1 MATHL
6 IKLGEK
12 QEEENSGLNTGR
24 QTALLMLGRLN
35 PSLVLTMRAECVS
48 LCRLPGTAVLLSLQ
62 DCQAQPGQSDLV
74 PWLSGLLLGSD
85 QTVKNWMSFWVRGA
99 AKRKCPALSQL
110 RGELCRQVREILHL
124 SPGETLDGTAVRE
137 SLGLLRLFTALRGI
151 AGMKLTEEEISL
163 LLGLITKKPPP
174 SRLGVRLAA
183 TGLSVLISCNSLLAG
198 PAQEKLAGS
207 WVRWLVG
214 WSEAPREMLLLA
226 AIHFHAGQL
235 AAVADLV
242 CQTLGIK
249 MTVRT
254 NSMTVIKRI
263 FTQEIFTES
272 LVAQHA
278 VSVPVTAE
286 LSASI
291 TGTLPV
297 HCIGQLLKSRVF
309 SKHRVNI
316 KPWVYR
322 QLVASQAPLHPALPP
337 LIESFTNSVLTA
349 PNSRTHIESH
359 NEPLTEAEIRAV
371 FSPPHFRLDTDKV
384 SGAGGAQAVS
394 SSGFAA
400 QLCILYYILLYED
413 IRQQQQA
420 GPTSSKLGQ
429 QKQHQSYSVQLLTD
443 LPLKYLLGKAESL
456 QGQFSGIYPALL
468 RLASSQFPHLCL
480 VSDWLPGA
488 EQQPAGLQTSSL
500 PSPAE
505 LEAALALAASCPGKL
520 NLHLQ
525 QLLRVPPRLAWQ
537 LAPSLVGGMRRV
549 LEPGV
554 ARHSQELVRQVWTR
568 LNTVYPRHLWLMT
581 VNSLAQPQSQA
592 RLSAEELAIDPLS
605 VLRCDSRVFR
615 TGPILQLLLYML
627 KACLAASR
635 TRLARVCSDQ
645 QSGQGQGQLTNII
658 QEGEREELRNS
669 LVLTQ
674 ESAAI
679 QILLES
685 CLDETAGTEED
696 CSSRLTDLQE
706 TQSAVCC
713 HLHQAFIE
721 DTSLSLAKLV
731 HFQGYPLPLLA
742 VTTAGVPSMFICLD
756 TSPEL
761 LSQPSIE
768 KQVFAVDLISH
779 LGLSCAMPKSL
790 SYARLALNALLTLL
804 GVLSAR
810 ERPGLLVPSLPAIVR
825 IARAFPPL
833 LEDCITLLAQAASMH
848 RGVQSDLTRRISRT
862 FDLIIR
868 DTRARDRIF

>member
-1 MATHL
+1 MANQSDSFLCVVTHL

-12 QEEENSGLNTGR
+12 QEEDNTALNTVR
-24 QTALLMLGRLN
+24 QSALLMLARLN
-35 PSLVLTMRAECVS
+35 PSLVLTMRSQCVD
-48 LCRLPGTAVLLSLQ
+48 LCRMPGTAVLLSLQ
-62 DCQAQPGQSDLV
+62 DCQDQPGQSDLV
-74 PWLSGLLLGSD
+74 AWLSGLLLGTD

-99 AKRKCPALSQL
+99 AKRKCPALSSL
-110 RGELCRQVREILHL
+110 REQFCRQVRAILAL
-124 SPGETLDGTAVRE
+124 SPGETLDGTTVRD

-151 AGMKLTEEEISL
+151 AGMKFTEEEISL
-163 LLGLITKKPPP
+163 LLSLITKKPPP
-174 SRLGVRLAA
+174 SKLGVRLAA
-183 TGLSVLISCNSLLAG
+183 TGLCILISCNSLLSQ
-198 PAQEKLAGS
+198 PPQEKAVTS
-207 WVRWLVG
+207 WVRWLVS

-235 AAVADLV
+235 SAVADLV

-263 FTQEIFTES
+263 FTQEIFTENV
-272 LVAQHA
+272 VAQHA
-278 VSVPVTAE
+278 VRVPVTAE
-286 LSASI
+286 LSSSI
-291 TGTLPV
+291 TGYLPV
-297 HCIGQLLKSRVF
+297 HCIQQLLKSRVF

-322 QLVASQAPLHPALPP
+322 QLVASQAPLHPVLPS
-337 LIESFTNSVLTA
+337 LIESFTSSVLTV
-349 PNSRTHIESH
+349 PHSRTNIESH

-371 FSPPHFRLDTDKV
+371 FSAPHFTLDTV
-384 SGAGGAQAVS
+384 TGPVS

-413 IRQQQQA
+413 IRQQT
-420 GPTSSKLGQ
+420 GSSGSKVAA
-429 QKQHQSYSVQLLTD
+429 KHQSYSVQLLTD

-456 QGQFSGIYPALL
+456 QGQFSGVYPALL

-480 VSDWLPGA
+480 VSDWLVA
-488 EQQPAGLQTSSL
+488 EQSSL
-500 PSPAE
+500 QLPVSLQARLPSSAE
-505 LEAALALAASCPGKL
+505 LEAALLLAATCPGKL
-520 NLHLQ
+520 NLHLN
-525 QLLRVPPRLAWQ
+525 QLLRVPARLAWQ
-537 LAPSLVGGMRRV
+537 LAASLVSGMRTV
-549 LEPGV
+549 LGPGV
-554 ARHSQELVRQVWTR
+554 ARHSQELYRQVWTR

-581 VNSLAQPQSQA
+581 VNSLSQPP
-592 RLSAEELAIDPLS
+592 RISAEELAIDPLS
-605 VLRCDSRVFR
+605 VLRCDRRVFR
-615 TGPILQLLLYML
+615 TGPLLHLLLYML

-635 TRLARVCSDQ
+635 SRLARYCSDQ
-645 QSGQGQGQLTNII
+645 QGQPGSNI

-685 CLDETAGTEED
+685 CLSSPSETGH
-696 CSSRLTDLQE
+696 SRLTDLQE

-721 DTSLSLAKLV
+721 DTSLTLAKLV

-761 LSQPSIE
+761 LSQPTIE

-779 LGLSCAMPKSL
+779 LTVMCAMPKSL
-790 SYARLALNALLTLL
+790 SYARLALNSLLTLL

-810 ERPGLLVPSLPAIVR
+810 ERLLLVEPTLPAIVR

-848 RGVQSDLTRRISRT
+848 RAQSDLTQSISQPHHQGHEGQAQDILT
-862 FDLIIR
+862 PYTLYPIIY
-868 DTRARDRIF
+868 TV